1 MHLRTVFQCVPC
13 DQRSSL
19 VRDFFLFVCIMSMR
33 VGHSILATSR
43 VCHTHDCRF
52 LDFRVRR
59 FDNKLQVAFDRVRCW
74 FVEVPFFPFFL
85 FFLFQHSLD
94 WLSWESI
101 TEFENFISKTS
112 KKLLHKSHQLLR
124 NSIFVSQK
132 LLFQK
137 LTANSSLL
145 MYPGNIG

>member
-74 FVEVPFFPFFL
+74 FVEVPFFL
-85 FFLFQHSLD
+85 FFSFFSFSTFPGLVELGKHYGVREFYIQNIKKTATQ
-94 WLSWESI
+94 I
-101 TEFENFISKTS
+101 TPTATQFNFRVAETAMQKIDSKFIPA
-112 KKLLHKSHQLLR
+112 
-124 NSIFVSQK
+124 NVSR
-132 LLFQK
+132 
-137 LTANSSLL
+137 
-145 MYPGNIG
+145 